1 MTCHFKLL
9 PFWKRLVGMT
19 ANVPTALRSGGERE
33 TNVSDST
40 KLSKREQNFKLNI
53 NPPFCKTDV
62 SGGGFIQN

>member
-1 MTCHFKLL
+1 MLGSTSVALA
-9 PFWKRLVGMT
+9 T
-19 ANVPTALRSGGERE
+19 NVPTALRSGGERE

>member
-1 MTCHFKLL
+1 MVVSSIAH
-9 PFWKRLVGMT
+9 
-19 ANVPTALRSGGERE
+19 NVPTALRSGGERE